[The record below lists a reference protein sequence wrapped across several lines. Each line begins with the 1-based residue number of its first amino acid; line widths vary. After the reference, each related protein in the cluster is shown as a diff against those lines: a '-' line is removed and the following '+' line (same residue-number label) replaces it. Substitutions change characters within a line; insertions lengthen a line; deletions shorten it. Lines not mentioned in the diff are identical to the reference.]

1 MTTKR
6 INSNTKE
13 EKRRKSAL
21 VVTTFMNLRNVK
33 LTGLNA
39 RIVRELDTGQYAVD
53 LRRWMK

>member
-13 EKRRKSAL
+13 EIRRKSAL
-21 VVTTFMNLRNVK
+21 VVTSVMNLRNVK

-39 RIVRELDTGQYAVD
+39 RIVRELTLGSM
-53 LRRWMK
+53 L

>member
-13 EKRRKSAL
+13 EIRRKSAL

-39 RIVRELDTGQYAVD
+39 RIVRELTLGSM
-53 LRRWMK
+53 L